1 MSLPLRTLGRDGPAV
16 SGIGLGFG
24 SIARFYGPP
33 GGLHERVT
41 VLRHAHA
48 TGLRF
53 WDMADIYGDSE
64 YVVREW
70 IKRPG
75 KRNDVFLATK
85 FGL

>member
-1 MSLPLRTLGRDGPAV
+1 MSLPLRTMCRDGPAV
-16 SGIGLGFG
+16 FAIGLGFG
-24 SIARFYGPP
+24 SIAGFYGPP
-33 GGLHERVT
+33 GALDERVA
-41 VLRHAHA
+41 VLKHAHA